1 MAETKVGRVTQYF
14 SKAGVAAVQVT
25 DGPLGVGDTIHI
37 KGHTTDF
44 TQTVESMQIEHAA
57 VQRADPGQLIG
68 LRVTDRVRE
77 HDVVYTVTPH
87 A

>member
-14 SKAGVAAVQVT
+14 SKAGVAGVQVT
-25 DGPLGVGDTIHI
+25 DGPLAVGDTIHV

-44 TQTVESMQIEHAA
+44 TQAVESMQIEHAA

-68 LRVTDRVRE
+68 LRVKERVRE
-77 HDVVYTVTPH
+77 HDVVYRVTPD